1 MDLNPEIL
9 DCNVRGLNDLAK
21 RHAVREFVA
30 STSVNLVCFQET
42 KLDVID
48 EFTVLQCLGPSFD
61 GFVYLPAVETRG
73 GILLAWD
80 SSVIEIDSFSF
91 DTYSITGEVKT
102 KDNVRW
108 WITTVYGPQRDDDK
122 ISFMTELTE
131 RRSLCPGPWMVLGDF
146 NLIMY
151 ASEKSNDNLDRA
163 MMARFRRFAQCL
175 ELRDLYM
182 HGRKFTWSNERES
195 PTMTRIDRALVSIDW
210 DLQYPDVLMQAL
222 SSTLSDHAPLHISL
236 SAALRPKRRFRFELF
251 WLKLE
256 GFDHAV
262 KEAWVCDQSIV
273 DPFRRLDALF
283 RNAAEALQAW
293 GQKKMGNLKLKMA
306 MANTII
312 LRLDVAQEERV
323 LSQGELW
330 LRRVLKHTVL
340 GLASLERTMA
350 RQRSRI
356 R

>member
-1 MDLNPEIL
+1 
-9 DCNVRGLNDLAK
+9 
-21 RHAVREFVA
+21 
-30 STSVNLVCFQET
+30 VCFQET

-182 HGRKFTWSNERES
+182 HGRKFTWSNEREL

-251 WLKLE
+251 WLKIE